1 MRNELVPFGAGELT
15 YEIRNIV
22 NVAEKL
28 QKYGVKINWENIGDP
43 IVKGEVIPDWMK
55 EIVARDSMHNDTW
68 GYCHT
73 RGVLETRE
81 FICGLTNG
89 RGGAR
94 ITPDDIIFFNGLGDA
109 IAKVYG
115 CLRAETRVLMPSPT
129 YTTHSIGEAGHAH
142 AAPVCYRLKPEDN
155 WYPDLDDL
163 RNHVK
168 YNPSISA
175 IMIINPDNPTGMV
188 YPVGTLREIVAI
200 ARQYDLFIIA
210 DEVYNNIVYNGES
223 TVPISDVIGDVPA
236 IAMKGISKEFPWPG
250 SRCGWI
256 EVYNYGR
263 DTRFDKYV
271 NSILS
276 AKMNEV
282 CSTTLPQKTIPAI
295 MTHPE
300 YPAYLAERTARYE
313 KMSTITYNF
322 LKEVPG
328 LMVNRTNGAFYMA
341 VAFRDGLLTSAQSLP
356 IDNPEVRELV
366 EGLVNAP
373 GVSPDKRFVYYILAH
388 TGICIVP
395 LSSFNTPLQGF
406 RVTLLEKDEK
416 ECERIYR
423 SLAEKIGEYLK
434 S

>member
-1 MRNELVPFGAGELT
+1 MRNDIVHPGAGELT

-28 QKYGVKINWENIGDP
+28 QKHGVRINWENIGDP
-43 IVKGEVIPDWMK
+43 IVKGEVIPAWMK
-55 EIVARDSMHNDTW
+55 EIVAKEVMDNDTW

-73 RGVLETRE
+73 RGVLETRQ
-81 FICGLTNG
+81 FICDMTNK
-89 RGGAR
+89 RHGAQ
-94 ITPDDIIFFNGLGDA
+94 ITTEDIIFFNGLGDA

-168 YNPSISA
+168 YNPAISA

-188 YPVGTLREIVAI
+188 YPAETLREIVAI
-200 ARQYDLFIIA
+200 AREYDLFIIA

-223 TVPISDVIGDVPA
+223 TVPISDVILDVPA

-263 DTRFDKYV
+263 DARFDKYV

-276 AKMNEV
+276 SKMNEV
-282 CSTTLPQKTIPAI
+282 CSTTLPQKSIPAI

-300 YPAYLAERTARYE
+300 YKAYLAERTARYE
-313 KMSTITYNF
+313 KMSNITHNF
-322 LKEVPG
+322 LKDVPG

-341 VAFRDGLLTSAQSLP
+341 VAFEEGFLTSTQSLP
-356 IDNPEVRELV
+356 IASPEVKELV

-423 SLAEKIGEYLK
+423 TLAEKIGEYLR

>member
-1 MRNELVPFGAGELT
+1 MRTDLVSPGVGEMT

-28 QKYGVKINWENIGDP
+28 QKHGVTINWENIGDP
-43 IVKGEVIPDWMK
+43 IVKGEMIPEWMR
-55 EIVARDSMHNDTW
+55 EIVASEVMANDTW

-81 FICGLTNG
+81 FICGLTNR
-89 RGGAR
+89 RGGAQ

-129 YTTHSIGEAGHAH
+129 YTTHTLGESGHAH
-142 AAPVCYRLKPEDN
+142 AAPICYRLKPEDN
-155 WYPDLDDL
+155 WYPDLEDL
-163 RNHVK
+163 RNHAR
-168 YNPSISA
+168 YNPQIA
-175 IMIINPDNPTGMV
+175 GIMLINPDNPTGMV
-188 YPVGTLREIVAI
+188 YPRETLEEIVAI
-200 ARQYDLFIIA
+200 AREFDLFIIA
-210 DEVYNNIVYNGES
+210 DEVYNNIVYNGQA
-223 TVPISDVIGDVPA
+223 TVPISDVIGEVPA

-263 DTRFDKYV
+263 DQGFQKYV
-271 NSILS
+271 NAILTS
-276 AKMNEV
+276 KMNEV

-295 MTHPE
+295 MSHPQ
-300 YPAYLAERTARYE
+300 YPVYLEERTRRYE
-313 KMSTITYNF
+313 RMSNITYSF

-328 LMVNRTNGAFYMA
+328 LQVNRTNGAFYMS
-341 VAFRDGLLTSAQSLP
+341 VAFQDGLLNSRQSLP
-356 IDNPEVRELV
+356 IANPEVKSLV
-366 EGLVNAP
+366 EQLVNAP
-373 GVSPDKRFVYYILAH
+373 NVSPDKRFVYYILAS

-395 LSSFNTPLQGF
+395 LSSFNTDLQGF
-406 RVTLLEKDEK
+406 RVTLLEREPS
-416 ECERIYR
+416 ESERIYR
-423 SLAEKIGEYLK
+423 TLAARIGEYLN